1 MCALER
7 QKGRAVRRGR
17 RGAEVYPALALTLCF
32 DERELTLEKAA
43 SLLQRTSE
51 NLENFWDLLL

>member
-1 MCALER
+1 M
-7 QKGRAVRRGR
+7 RRGR